1 MEDADAM
8 GVDDGSTRR
17 MNRAGW
23 LGAWSEI
30 GVEEAAR
37 IELGDGEAEADDAV
51 AETMVR
57 SPKVVV
63 MRVVKC
69 IVIVRCSVYR
79 D

>member
-1 MEDADAM
+1 MEDADAT
-8 GVDDGSTRR
+8 GVGDGNTRR
-17 MNRAGW
+17 TNRAGW

-30 GVEEAAR
+30 GVEGAAG

-57 SPKVVV
+57 SPKAVV

-69 IVIVRCSVYR
+69 IVIVRCSVSR